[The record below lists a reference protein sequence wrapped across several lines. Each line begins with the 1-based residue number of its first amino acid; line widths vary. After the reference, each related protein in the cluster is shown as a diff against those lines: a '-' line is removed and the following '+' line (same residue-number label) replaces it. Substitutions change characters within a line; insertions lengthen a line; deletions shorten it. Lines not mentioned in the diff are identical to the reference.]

1 MPPHEGKPRSPPRL
15 RPRINLSRLPGPSA
29 WVVERSAGRAH
40 AWAIRAVAWC
50 DAAEQEADRGAA
62 QVVGRQAGGNLT
74 ARLAGDV
81 EQEPGLRAV
90 ALAQASWAGWACS
103 PGHAC
108 RDYRQHARV
117 LPGEEGGCRR
127 VLDLVRDHGSHDC
140 RTVRLAPSG
149 SDDNYR

>member
-1 MPPHEGKPRSPPRL
+1 VSE
-15 RPRINLSRLPGPSA
+15 LPGQPA

-40 AWAIRAVAWC
+40 AWAIRAVARC

-62 QVVGRQAGGNLT
+62 QVVGRQAGGDLT
-74 ARLAGDV
+74 ARLAGYV

-90 ALAQASWAGWACS
+90 VLTQASWAGWACS
-103 PGHAC
+103 PGHAR
-108 RDYRQHARV
+108 RDYRQHMRV
-117 LPGEEGGCRR
+117 VPGEEGDYRR
-127 VLDLVRDHGSHDC
+127 ALDLVRDHGTHDC